1 MSTKLHIHQLLE
13 NIKSG
18 VPKELDIVIDG
29 GAFNG
34 FYTLGALMYLKEME
48 KKKMCNVV
56 RISGCSVGS
65 ILGTLYLTD
74 SLDLLVDRFKQIRKC
89 IKENRNIKVVQE
101 QMIDLMNEAL
111 KDKKIELLN
120 QRLFINY
127 YNIDEKKN
135 IVIDT
140 FTDVEYLVDTILKSS
155 YLPLLIDG
163 NITYKDGFIDGINP
177 YIFKNRIRKIIFLK
191 GVTFNIGKTLNI
203 YNERNAYSR
212 ITEGIIYMHYF
223 FLEKKTT
230 IASYIHKWSNIE
242 LFLFRMR
249 EILAIIIV
257 YFMYYSQYIY
267 IPGIL
272 NDLHIVNKLKHIMG
286 YLVDDFLGIFLKM
299 E

>member
-18 VPKELDIVIDG
+18 VPKELDLVIDG

-48 KKKMCNVV
+48 KKNMCKIV
-56 RISGCSVGS
+56 RVSGCSVGS
-65 ILGTLYLTD
+65 ILGVLYLTD

-89 IKENRNIKVVQE
+89 IKQNRNISVVQE
-101 QMIDLMNEAL
+101 QMIHLLNDAL
-111 KDKKIELLN
+111 KDKNIELLN
-120 QRLFINY
+120 NRLYINY
-127 YNIDEKKN
+127 YNLDEKKN

-140 FTDVEYLVDTILKSS
+140 FTDVTFLVDTILKSS
-155 YLPLLIDG
+155 YLPLVIDG

-177 YIFKNRIRKIIFLK
+177 HIFKNRTRKILFLK
-191 GVTFNIGKTLNI
+191 GITFNVGKTLSI

-212 ITEGIIYMHYF
+212 VTEGIIYMHYF

-230 IASYIHKWSNIE
+230 IASYIHKWSNCD
-242 LFLFRMR
+242 LFIFRMR
-249 EILAIIIV
+249 EIFAVVIV
-257 YFMYYSQYIY
+257 YIIYYSQFVSF
-267 IPGIL
+267 PGFL
-272 NDLHIVNKLKHIMG
+272 NDLHIVNKLKEIIG
-286 YLVDDFLGIFLKM
+286 YLLDDFLGIFLKT

>member
-1 MSTKLHIHQLLE
+1 MLE

-155 YLPLLIDG
+155 YLPLVIDG

-177 YIFKNRIRKIIFLK
+177 YIFKDRVRKIIFLK
-191 GVTFNIGKTLNI
+191 GITFNVGKTLSI

-230 IASYIHKWSNIE
+230 IASYIHKWSNID

-272 NDLHIVNKLKHIMG
+272 KDLHMVNKLKQTIS
-286 YLVDDFLGIFLKM
+286 YLIDDFLGIFLKT

>member
-48 KKKMCNVV
+48 KKKICNVV

-155 YLPLLIDG
+155 YLPLVIDG

-177 YIFKNRIRKIIFLK
+177 YIFKDRVRKIIFLK
-191 GVTFNIGKTLNI
+191 GITFNVGKTLSI

-230 IASYIHKWSNIE
+230 IASYIHKWSNLE

-257 YFMYYSQYIY
+257 YFVYYSQYIY

-272 NDLHIVNKLKHIMG
+272 NDLHIVNKLKHIIG
-286 YLVDDFLGIFLKM
+286 YLVDDFLGIFLKT

>member
-89 IKENRNIKVVQE
+89 IKENRNIKVVKE

-155 YLPLLIDG
+155 YLPLVIDG

-177 YIFKNRIRKIIFLK
+177 YIFKDRVRKIIFLK
-191 GVTFNIGKTLNI
+191 GITFNVGKTLSI

-230 IASYIHKWSNIE
+230 IASYIHKWSN
-242 LFLFRMR
+242 LDLLLFRMR
-249 EILAIIIV
+249 EIFAIVIV
-257 YFMYYSQYIY
+257 YSIYYSQFIY

-272 NDLHIVNKLKHIMG
+272 NDLHIVNKLKIIIQ
-286 YLVDDFLGIFLKM
+286 YLVDDFLGIFLKT